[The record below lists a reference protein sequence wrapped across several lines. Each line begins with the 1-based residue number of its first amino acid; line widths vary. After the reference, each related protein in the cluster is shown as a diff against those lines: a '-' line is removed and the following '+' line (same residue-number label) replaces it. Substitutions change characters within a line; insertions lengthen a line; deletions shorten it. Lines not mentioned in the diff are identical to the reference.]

1 MQGKP
6 ELLGISQKSLWEAFR
21 VELDCGTLTEALRG
35 QTLHALQDF
44 FFKQKCF
51 LNICLLL
58 ASGLK
63 RHGFLLE
70 LVSDLL
76 DLIQS

>member
-44 FFKQKCF
+44 FFKQKSF
-51 LNICLLL
+51 LDICLLL

-70 LVSDLL
+70 FMSDLL
-76 DLIQS
+76 NLIQG